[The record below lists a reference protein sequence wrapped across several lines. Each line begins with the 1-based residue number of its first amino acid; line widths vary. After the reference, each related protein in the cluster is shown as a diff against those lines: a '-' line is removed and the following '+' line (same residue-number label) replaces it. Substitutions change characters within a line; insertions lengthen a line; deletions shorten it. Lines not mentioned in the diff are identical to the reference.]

1 LTGNKLKHYDI
12 VVVGGGVTGYSL
24 VLALKDSGLKIAVIE
39 TVLPSGKTA
48 AGPERAIALSYG
60 SGRYLDRLGVWSEI
74 REGGATIISEVH
86 IAEPEYGGRVQ
97 MDRAQVGTEALGYVV
112 ELPLMTRILHK
123 HAMEQ
128 AEIFCPARTLGMER
142 KNNSMKVRFQDH
154 DGEGEISASL
164 LVGADGTGSQLRK
177 WAGINCLGW
186 DHNRFGL
193 VASILSERP
202 HRGVAFECFR
212 PSGPLALLP
221 LDDKRCSIVWTLKP
235 EDTSR
240 HLMMDEDR
248 FLSMLGKEAG
258 SEVRTRLGRIL
269 KVGPRAAFPF
279 EFRQAGRYTDHRLA
293 LVGNAAHTI
302 HPVAGQGLNLG
313 LRDTG
318 ILADVL
324 SRAVRAGRDVGEG
337 IVLAEYSER
346 RCLDNVAV
354 AAFTEGL
361 NRIFSNSIPPLR
373 FLRGLGLD
381 SMQKI
386 PAARDWLMGQ
396 ASGMSQLKAMALKS

>member
-1 LTGNKLKHYDI
+1 MSGNNLKHYDI
-12 VVVGGGVTGYSL
+12 VVIGGGVTGSSL
-24 VLALKDSGLKIAVIE
+24 VLALKGSGLKIAVIE
-39 TVLPSGKTA
+39 AARPSAKAA

-60 SGRYLDRLGVWSEI
+60 SSRYLDHLGVWSEV
-74 REGGATIISEVH
+74 RETGAAVISEVH
-86 IAEPEYGGRVQ
+86 VAEPGYGGKVQ
-97 MDRAQVGTEALGYVV
+97 MDRAQAGTEALGYVV
-112 ELPLMTRILHK
+112 ELPLISRILFK
-123 HAMEQ
+123 HAQ
-128 AEIFCPARTLGMER
+128 DHAEIFCPARLLDLER
-142 KNNSMKVRFQDH
+142 NDEGINVRLQDN
-154 DGEGEISASL
+154 EGERDISASL

-177 WAGINCLGW
+177 WAGIDCLGW

-193 VASILSERP
+193 VASICPDRP
-202 HRGVAFECFR
+202 HQGVAFECFR

-235 EDTSR
+235 EDASR

-248 FLSMLGKEAG
+248 FLSILAKEVGA
-258 SEVRTRLGRIL
+258 EVRARLGRIL
-269 KVGPRAAFPF
+269 EVGPRAVFPL
-279 EFRQAGRYTDHRLA
+279 EFRQARRYTDHRLA

-313 LRDTG
+313 MRDTV

-324 SRAVRAGRDVGEG
+324 SRAARVGRDVGEG
-337 IVLAEYSER
+337 IVLAEYSDR
-346 RCLDNVAV
+346 RCLDNAAV
-354 AAFTEGL
+354 ASFTEGL
-361 NRIFSNSIPPLR
+361 NRVFSNTIPPLR

-396 ASGMSQLKAMALKS
+396 ASGMSQLKSMGLKS